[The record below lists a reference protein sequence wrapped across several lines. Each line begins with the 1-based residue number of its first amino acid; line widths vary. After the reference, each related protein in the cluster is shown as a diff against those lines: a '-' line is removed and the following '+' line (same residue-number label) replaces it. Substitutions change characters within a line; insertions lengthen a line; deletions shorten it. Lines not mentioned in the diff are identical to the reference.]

1 MSVQVSYKKQGIIF
15 LCLFLVLLISLEIG
29 SRVIE
34 YSEENNCEFIG
45 KEAMNDV
52 EENWQQQ
59 ICKDNNSIM
68 YEVDGILN
76 YAPNQSMKTIN
87 INSHGFRGDEF
98 SEIKDSDTYRIFLVG
113 GSTVF
118 LATSDDKTI
127 NSFLQEKLEN
137 YYPNKKFEV
146 LNAGIGSAYSY
157 SEKYL
162 IQNVLTEFE
171 PDLVIAVSYTHLTLP
186 TTPYV

>member
-87 INSHGFRGDEF
+87 INSHGF
-98 SEIKDSDTYRIFLVG
+98 
-113 GSTVF
+113 STC
-118 LATSDDKTI
+118 K
-127 NSFLQEKLEN
+127 N
-137 YYPNKKFEV
+137 
-146 LNAGIGSAYSY
+146 
-157 SEKYL
+157 
-162 IQNVLTEFE
+162 
-171 PDLVIAVSYTHLTLP
+171 
-186 TTPYV
+186 